1 MGSQSTT
8 SVNDLLRISR
18 MQVTNAI
25 YGHIPILGLR
35 GGGSDTKRK
44 EARKRRFRQHLSGA
58 SPSTRPRKK
67 QKEDAIRSESSER
80 GSTTNREDVNH
91 GTELH
96 QPQYIQD
103 ESSKSHRF
111 IVFIGTQ
118 GVKSVA
124 SNH

>member
-1 MGSQSTT
+1 MDSHTGSQSTT

-18 MQVTNAI
+18 MQATNAI
-25 YGHIPILGLR
+25 NGHIPILGLR
-35 GGGSDTKRK
+35 GGVSDTKRK

-67 QKEDAIRSESSER
+67 QNESER
-80 GSTTNREDVNH
+80 GSTTNREDVSH

-96 QPQYIQD
+96 QPQNIQD

-118 GVKSVA
+118 GVKSVV